1 MPFHAP
7 PAFAAWRHQD
17 ARDGFEVAFVHT
29 DGGGWRV
36 DGWTTA
42 VEDGEAWVVEYSIG
56 VAPGGTAR
64 SARVVGRSTAGEHE
78 LRLSGDGAG
87 HWQINGVVTPA
98 LEGCL
103 DVDLESSALTNAFP
117 VHRLGLRLGE
127 RARAPAVYVRA
138 RDLAVERLEQRYV
151 RLDDSEEHQQRYGYS
166 APRFG
171 FECELLY
178 DASGL
183 VLAYPGIAVRAA

>member
-17 ARDGFEVAFVHT
+17 TRDGFEVAFVNT

-36 DGWTTA
+36 NGSTTA
-42 VEDGEAWVVEYSIG
+42 VEDGEPWVVEYSIG
-56 VAPGGTAR
+56 LTPGWTAR

-78 LRLSGDGAG
+78 VSLAGDGAG
-87 HWQINGVVTPA
+87 HWEINGVVTHA
-98 LEGCL
+98 LDGCL
-103 DVDLESSALTNAFP
+103 DVDLESSAVTNAFP
-117 VHRLGLRLGE
+117 VHRLGLQLGE
-127 RARAPAVYVRA
+127 GAEAPAVYVRA

-151 RLDDSEEHQQRYGYS
+151 RLDDNEEHEQRYGYS

-178 DASGL
+178 DAYGL
-183 VLAYPGIAVRAA
+183 VLAYPGIAVRTA